1 MSLQQ
6 ALTFT
11 IGNGVDDF
19 GAEGGY
25 SNNPHDPGGST
36 MRGVTQKTYS
46 DYLKSKGLADR
57 DVKDI
62 EDFELNDIYSQMY
75 WVPSH
80 AGELSVRLGVIVFDS
95 AVNNGPGRAVKL
107 LQDALG
113 VQSDGV
119 FGVATRTALDDIP
132 DDEVCGAM
140 LDARRSFYRALVSE
154 KPNLNEFLDG
164 WLKRCDNLQ
173 RYILT
178 L

>member
-6 ALTFT
+6 ALAFT
-11 IGNGVDDF
+11 LA
-19 GAEGGY
+19 AEGGY
-25 SNNPHDPGGST
+25 SDNLADPGGAT
-36 MRGVTQKTYS
+36 NHGITQATYS
-46 DYLKSKGLADR
+46 RYLKSKSLADR
-57 DVKDI
+57 PVRDI
-62 EDFELNDIYSQMY
+62 EDFEVNDIYSEMY
-75 WVPSH
+75 WIPSH
-80 AGELSVRLGVIVFDS
+80 AGELSVRLGVVVFDT
-95 AVNNGPGRAVKL
+95 AVNTGCQRSIKL

-113 VQSDGV
+113 VTSDGV

-140 LDARRSFYRALVSE
+140 LDARRSFYRALVTE
-154 KPNLNEFLDG
+154 KPNLEQFLNG